1 MKISFELRY
10 EKKNIYQNTLI
21 ERIELKIELSLYSN
35 ISYTLSIHFIT
46 ILFVNKFAFISDPR
60 NTF

>member
-35 ISYTLSIHFIT
+35 IYTFYSFYHYSI
-46 ILFVNKFAFISDPR
+46 R
-60 NTF
+60 Q